1 MTHTL
6 RNLIDILAVLSA
18 VSIAAWAF
26 TGYGAWVALD
36 LNHPGDALLRVPVL
50 IAMHVAPIWSAIYR
64 RIP

>member
-18 VSIAAWAF
+18 VSIAAWAL